1 MEIIVNDTNIF
12 IDLHSCGLLD
22 SFFKL
27 PYKVHTTDFVLSELT
42 DGEQHETVMK
52 YCAQKQLTVKSF
64 TSKELT
70 AIWEYYNTASKVCN
84 VSIEDCS
91 VLIYTKT
98 MTNARLLTGDK
109 TLRTRAERE
118 GILVSGVLFIFDE
131 LVEHGI
137 ITQKEASSHLSK
149 LVEKNVRLPNEEID
163 KRIAKWKL

>member
-27 PYKVHTTDFVLSELT
+27 PYKVHTTDFVISELT
-42 DGEQHETVMK
+42 DREQRKAVMM
-52 YCAQKQLTVKSF
+52 YCAQEQLTVKSF

-70 AIWEYYNTASKVCN
+70 AIWEYYNTANKVCN

-98 MTNARLLTGDK
+98 MASARLLTGDK
-109 TLRTRAERE
+109 TLRTRAEGE

-137 ITQKEASSHLSK
+137 ITQKEAAFHLSK

-163 KRIAKWKL
+163 KRMAKWKL

>member
-27 PYKVHTTDFVLSELT
+27 PYKVHTTDFVISELT
-42 DGEQHETVMK
+42 DGEQRKAVMM
-52 YCAQKQLTVKSF
+52 YCAQEQLTVKSF

-70 AIWEYYNTASKVCN
+70 AIWEYYNTANKVCN
-84 VSIEDCS
+84 VSIEDYS

-98 MTNARLLTGDK
+98 MASARLLTGDK
-109 TLRTRAERE
+109 TLRTRAEGE
-118 GILVSGVLFIFDE
+118 GILVSGVLFVFDE

-137 ITQKEASSHLSK
+137 ITQKEAIFDEFGPEYFDC
-149 LVEKNVRLPNEEID
+149 EKME
-163 KRIAKWKL
+163 

>member
-27 PYKVHTTDFVLSELT
+27 PCKVHTTDFVISELT
-42 DGEQHETVMK
+42 NREQREAVMK
-52 YCAQKQLTVKSF
+52 FCAKEQLTIKSF
-64 TSKELT
+64 TSKELA
-70 AIWEYYNTASKVCN
+70 AIWEYYNKSNKVCN

-98 MTNARLLTGDK
+98 MASARLLTGDK
-109 TLRTRAERE
+109 TLRTRAEGE
-118 GILVSGVLFIFDE
+118 GILVSGVLFVFDE

-137 ITQKEASSHLSK
+137 ITQKEAAFHLSK

-163 KRIAKWKL
+163 KRMAKWK

>member
-27 PYKVHTTDFVLSELT
+27 PYKVHTTDFVISELT
-42 DGEQHETVMK
+42 DGEQREAVMM
-52 YCAQKQLTVKSF
+52 YYAQKQLTVKSF

-70 AIWEYYNTASKVCN
+70 AIWEYYNTANKVCN

-98 MTNARLLTGDK
+98 MASARLLTGDK
-109 TLRTRAERE
+109 TLRTRAEGE
-118 GILVSGVLFIFDE
+118 GILVSGVLFVFDE

-137 ITQKEASSHLSK
+137 ITQKEAAFHLSK

-163 KRIAKWKL
+163 KRMEKWK